1 MINKSRLI
9 TQIFHLLNG
18 FFNNSVIA
26 SLVKQVVAIQEIM

>member
-9 TQIFHLLNG
+9 TQISYLLNG

-26 SLVKQVVAIQEIM
+26 SLVKQGVAIQEIM